1 MNSTEVTTFLTQLSA
16 TLKFIIKIKRTNPIQ
31 IIRSSTA
38 NFGDLRFYKIKEKL
52 FPKLNEKPVPKFD

>member
-1 MNSTEVTTFLTQLSA
+1 MNSTKVTTFLSQLSG

-38 NFGDLRFYKIKEKL
+38 SFGDLRFYKIKEKL
-52 FPKLNEKPVPKFD
+52 FQRLNEKLVPRFD